1 MVGPRSAALTA
12 VLLALSC
19 RSSRCSDDAPEC
31 AAGHPGAAELAEQT
45 RGMFLHAYHGY
56 LAHGFPWDELRPVS
70 CQPRRWDRRERG
82 TIDDVL
88 SGSALTLVDALDSL
102 AVLGLK
108 EEFFRAAQVV
118 AREVS
123 FERDVTVSV
132 FESTIRSLGGLLSAH
147 LLLSDGVLGASSWRY
162 SGELLAL
169 AEDLGRRM
177 LPAFETPTGIPF
189 HRVNLARGVEAS
201 ETTQTCTA
209 AAGTLLV
216 EFGLL
221 SRLTGRPA
229 YERAARRA
237 LLALWARRNP
247 GTGLPGNTIAV
258 DSGAWL
264 SPFASTGAG
273 IDSFFEYLAK
283 AYVLL
288 DEPGSRFY
296 RAPAPGDGDL
306 RAMFLDAMESVDR
319 HLAFGPWQLDA
330 HIADRRV
337 RGFAVAAL
345 QAFWPGLQVLAGR
358 ERDAREGHA
367 AFMRL
372 WDHFSA
378 LPEQFDLLTRAVPP
392 HARQYF
398 LRPELAESTMLLFAA
413 TRDPQYLA
421 AGARMLTDIERRC
434 RTRCGYAALRD
445 VTAPDNGD
453 DNKEDRMDSFLLS
466 ETLKYLYMLFDMGAR
481 NSSEP
486 THLQQR
492 GQKALFSTE
501 GHLFLLPSESALGEP
516 RLFAPGPR
524 QRNRGD
530 ANAHANEQPRPPAAS
545 AASAAAR
552 DNDEAPV
559 RATLA
564 VETLLSAQIGTPA
577 AAAQNNKQQQHQ
589 VASAEFMLAPARFG
603 RELIHSAHFVMVHAE
618 PRNACAELTNTAV
631 LEATA
636 RASREMRIVGTGA
649 PIGVALLVERG
660 GCSFVHKAVKVANAT
675 KATVAMI
682 VVNAEADQDAVYAM
696 VDDGAARKHEE
707 LLANVAALMAPPS
720 FAAQAAKALRRSA
733 PDPLKQQLSSHVVL
747 LLKPGRQAQQEGQ
760 PAAAQQ
766 QQQDTGLNA
775 DLIANLVQ
783 RVADSFDRIFVT
795 QQQQQQ
801 QQRQRQQQQ
810 HG

>member
-1 MVGPRSAALTA
+1 MLGPRSVALVA

-19 RSSRCSDDAPEC
+19 CSSRCSDDASEC
-31 AAGHPGAAELAEQT
+31 AAGYPGAAKLAEQT
-45 RGMFLHAYHGY
+45 RGMFLHAYRGY

-108 EEFFRAAQVV
+108 DEFFRAAQVV

-229 YERAARRA
+229 YERVARRA
-237 LLALWARRNP
+237 LLALWARRAP

-372 WDHFSA
+372 WDQFSA
-378 LPEQFDLLTRAVPP
+378 LPEQFDLLTRAIPP

-398 LRPELAESTMLLFAA
+398 LRPELAESTMLLFSA
-413 TRDPQYLA
+413 TRDPLYLA
-421 AGARMLTDIERRC
+421 AGARMLADIERRC
-434 RTRCGYAALRD
+434 RTRCGYATLRD

-530 ANAHANEQPRPPAAS
+530 ANANANEQPLPHAA
-545 AASAAAR
+545 AAAVAVAAAAR
-552 DNDEAPV
+552 DNINEEAPV
-559 RATLA
+559 RATLT

-577 AAAQNNKQQQHQ
+577 AAAQNHKQQQQQ
-589 VASAEFMLAPARFG
+589 VDLIQFTLAPARFG
-603 RELIHSAHFVMVHAE
+603 RELTHSAHFVMVHAE
-618 PRNACAELTNTAV
+618 PRNACAELTNTAA
-631 LEATA
+631 LEAAA
-636 RASREMRIVGTGA
+636 RASREMRIVDTGA

-696 VDDGAARKHEE
+696 ADDGAARMHED

-720 FAAQAAKALRRSA
+720 FAAQAAKARRRSA

-747 LLKPGRQAQQEGQ
+747 LLKPGRQEQQEGQ

-766 QQQDTGLNA
+766 QQQQDTGLDA
-775 DLIANLVQ
+775 DLIATLVQ
-783 RVADSFDRIFVT
+783 RVADSFGRIFVM
-795 QQQQQQ
+795 QQQQE
-801 QQRQRQQQQ
+801 